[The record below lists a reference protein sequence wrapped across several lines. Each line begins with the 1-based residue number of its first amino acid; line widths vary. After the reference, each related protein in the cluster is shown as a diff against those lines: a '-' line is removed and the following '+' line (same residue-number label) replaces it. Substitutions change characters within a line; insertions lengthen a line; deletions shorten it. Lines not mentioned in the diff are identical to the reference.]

1 MKVLIT
7 GGAGFIGSHLCD
19 RLVAAGHRV
28 TAVDDLST
36 GAMRKLFA
44 RIKPETLSDDAVRK
58 AQGTV
63 GVRDLYEE
71 ISKQVFAA

>member
-1 MKVLIT
+1 
-7 GGAGFIGSHLCD
+7 
-19 RLVAAGHRV
+19 
-28 TAVDDLST
+28 
-36 GAMRKLFA
+36 LFA